1 MLSGKNIWKSYD
13 DLAVLK
19 GVDLEISGSNI
30 VSIVGKSG
38 AGKSTLLH
46 ILGTLDLPDKGEVII
61 DGTSITSLSAKALA
75 AFRNEKIGFVFQ
87 FHHLIPEFTAL
98 ENVCIPALI
107 KKESK
112 KEAELKAEK
121 LIDYLGLKDRKY
133 HKPNEL
139 SGGEQQRIAVAR
151 ALINNPS
158 IVFADEPTGNLD
170 TQTSSDL
177 HQLFINLK
185 AEYNQTFVIVTHNME
200 LANLSDRILE
210 MSDGHFVGP
219 ES

>member
-13 DLAVLK
+13 ELSVLK
-19 GVDLEISGSNI
+19 GVDLEISDSNI

-98 ENVCIPALI
+98 ESAKSIIRVLPPKYTAGFALI
-107 KKESK
+107 SVSSLRRLPRPP
-112 KEAELKAEK
+112 ANTKAIVSRASICVEMDMSSSPFS
-121 LIDYLGLKDRKY
+121 IGIVVA
-133 HKPNEL
+133 PN
-139 SGGEQQRIAVAR
+139 RH
-151 ALINNPS
+151 S
-158 IVFADEPTGNLD
+158 IVTCNLAPND
-170 TQTSSDL
+170 S
-177 HQLFINLK
+177 F
-185 AEYNQTFVIVTHNME
+185 
-200 LANLSDRILE
+200 DRI
-210 MSDGHFVGP
+210 GQ
-219 ES
+219 

>member
-1 MLSGKNIWKSYD
+1 MLIGNNIWKSYN
-13 DLAVLK
+13 DLEVLK
-19 GVDLEISGSNI
+19 GVDLEIQGSNI
-30 VSIVGKSG
+30 ISIVGKSG

-46 ILGTLDLPDKGEVII
+46 ILGTLDLPDIGEVTI

-107 KKESK
+107 RKDSK
-112 KEAELKAEK
+112 KDAELKAEK
-121 LIDYLGLKDRKY
+121 LIEYLGLRDRKY
-133 HKPNEL
+133 HKPSEL

-151 ALINNPS
+151 ALINRPS

-170 TQTSSDL
+170 TQTSSEL

-185 AEYNQTFVIVTHNME
+185 DEYKQTFVIVTHNME
-200 LANLSDRILE
+200 LADLSDEILE
-210 MSDGHFVGP
+210 MSDGKIVRP
-219 ES
+219 